1 MSFVVPENGEEGP
14 LTRPINRLPELF
26 YSFGS
31 GSVRGQP
38 ALFVVQEG
46 APSDVR
52 GLPSDDLRE
61 ALPRWSWEAPPM
73 ALEDAH
79 PMRSPMVS
87 PPEFVRLHRPAKT
100 FLSSAKRRLH
110 GSYTERRRWS
120 PRMDGNT

>member
-1 MSFVVPENGEEGP
+1 

-79 PMRSPMVS
+79 PMRSPMVRENFH
-87 PPEFVRLHRPAKT
+87 PRIY
-100 FLSSAKRRLH
+100 SSA
-110 GSYTERRRWS
+110 
-120 PRMDGNT
+120 